1 MFMDEWMMCHGIFN
15 ASQVS
20 DVDLY
25 LLSDKQEKISTLV
38 KDLYVIACTC
48 IKTKTYEL
56 WTMNQ
61 FKILEQVKSSLTTIH
76 AKEIDSS
83 HSI

>member
-25 LLSDKQEKISTLV
+25 LLSDKQEKIST
-38 KDLYVIACTC
+38 
-48 IKTKTYEL
+48 
-56 WTMNQ
+56 
-61 FKILEQVKSSLTTIH
+61 
-76 AKEIDSS
+76 
-83 HSI
+83 